1 MNPENCV
8 YFRGFLFQNS
18 CAKGVDLE
26 ATWGQNKRSNLAHR
40 VPCIGGEGRESCVLH
55 PRPTEAE
62 LRGSEKKQ
70 AGESTGPG

>member
-55 PRPTEAE
+55 RLPPEAE